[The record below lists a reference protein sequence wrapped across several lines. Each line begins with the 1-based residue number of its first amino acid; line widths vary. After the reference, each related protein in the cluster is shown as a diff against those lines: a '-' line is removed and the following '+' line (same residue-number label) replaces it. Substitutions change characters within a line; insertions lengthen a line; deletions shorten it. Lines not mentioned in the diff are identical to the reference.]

1 MLSEWNL
8 SICKRLAVLIII
20 ITIMKKQKKKKKRK
34 KSKEKKQVKT
44 WMRMPL
50 APKDGRN

>member
-20 ITIMKKQKKKKKRK
+20 ITIMKKQKKKKKK
-34 KSKEKKQVKT
+34 KIKEKKQVKT